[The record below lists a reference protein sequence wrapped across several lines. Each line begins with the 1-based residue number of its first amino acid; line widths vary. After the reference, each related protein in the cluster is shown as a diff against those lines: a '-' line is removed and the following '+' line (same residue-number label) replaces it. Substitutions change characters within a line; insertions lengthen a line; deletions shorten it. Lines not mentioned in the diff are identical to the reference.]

1 MTDQS
6 PLPVP
11 RRATAPDPVVSI
23 LVVSYNTRAMTLDCL
38 RSIAAETRTPHEVI
52 VVDNAS
58 PDGSAAA
65 IAEAFPAAVLLAE
78 AANHGFAA
86 ANNLAARHA
95 RGEYLLLL
103 NPDTVVLDRALD
115 RLLAFARE
123 KPEAMIWG
131 GRTLFADM
139 SLNPDSCWQ
148 RLTLWNSFCRVTG
161 LTAIFPDSGL
171 FNAERYG
178 GWQRDSVRAVDIVQG
193 SLLMIRRAT
202 WETLGGFDP
211 AFFMYGEEADLC
223 LRARR
228 LGADPH
234 ITPEASI
241 IHYGAASDTVRAD
254 RMERLLAA
262 KMGLIRRH
270 FPPWQRPLGELLFSL
285 WPLSRLIATRAAAT
299 VTGSPELRAT
309 SEVWAEV
316 WARRRRWKKGY

>member
-1 MTDQS
+1 
-6 PLPVP
+6 
-11 RRATAPDPVVSI
+11 
-23 LVVSYNTRAMTLDCL
+23 
-38 RSIAAETRTPHEVI
+38 
-52 VVDNAS
+52 
-58 PDGSAAA
+58 
-65 IAEAFPAAVLLAE
+65 
-78 AANHGFAA
+78 
-86 ANNLAARHA
+86 
-95 RGEYLLLL
+95 
-103 NPDTVVLDRALD
+103 
-115 RLLAFARE
+115 
-123 KPEAMIWG
+123 MIWG
-131 GRTLFADM
+131 GRTLNADR

-161 LTAIFPDSGL
+161 LTAVFPGSGL

-178 GWQRDSVRAVDIVQG
+178 GWQRDCVRAVDIVQG

-223 LRARR
+223 LRARK

-234 ITPEASI
+234 ITPRASI

-285 WPLSRLIATRAAAT
+285 WPLSRLIATRAAAA
-299 VTGSPELRAT
+299 VTGKPGAARHLRDLGRGLGP
-309 SEVWAEV
+309 
-316 WARRRRWKKGY
+316 ARALEERLLTMPAGSGRARVKNDCIDGRPPDPRQRSWFLAGRR